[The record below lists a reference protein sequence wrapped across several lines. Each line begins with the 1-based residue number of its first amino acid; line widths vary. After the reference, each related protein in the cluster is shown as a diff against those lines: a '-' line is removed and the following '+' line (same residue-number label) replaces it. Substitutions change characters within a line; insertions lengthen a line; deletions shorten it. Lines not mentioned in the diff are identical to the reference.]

1 VSRWSLSFLSR
12 GRLRA
17 DLRPGSVTLARK
29 QAFFGTRLQPL
40 QSVGV
45 DQDEAAEPS
54 ALWRAGVDALGGML
68 SRARQSGA
76 SVEVVISS
84 HFVRYVLV
92 PWSENLVR
100 DADRL
105 AFARLAFREVYGAL
119 IDGWEVCLDEQ
130 PAGQPAFASAIDRE
144 LLAAIQ
150 NAVAHM
156 GASLEAVVP
165 ALADCINRHRRALRK
180 RDFCL
185 ANVEAGRLTFAF
197 RGSGGWRAVRS
208 RRADGPLHELLPTL
222 LKQEASASGVPEG
235 GTLYLC
241 APQVREHANMLVPG
255 WKVLLLDEAALPPA
269 PMMEPALISM
279 ES

>member
-1 VSRWSLSFLSR
+1 MSRWSLSFLSR
-12 GRLRA
+12 GRLRV

-29 QAFFGTRLQPL
+29 QSFFGSRLQPL
-40 QSVGV
+40 QSVAV

-68 SRARQSGA
+68 SRARPSGA
-76 SVEVVISS
+76 RVEVVISS

-92 PWSENLVR
+92 PWSESLVR

-105 AFARLAFREVYGAL
+105 AFARLACREVYGAL
-119 IDGWEVCLDEQ
+119 VDGWEVCLDDP
-130 PAGQPAFASAIDRE
+130 PAGQAAFASAIDRE

-150 NAVAHM
+150 NAVAHV
-156 GASLEAVVP
+156 GANLEAVIP
-165 ALADCINRHRRALRK
+165 ALADCINRHRRVLRK

-197 RGSGGWRAVRS
+197 RGNAGWRAVRT
-208 RRADGPLHELLPTL
+208 RRADGPLPELLPTL

-235 GTLYLC
+235 GRLYLC
-241 APQVREHANMLVPG
+241 ALRVRDHANILVPG
-255 WKVLLLDEAALPPA
+255 WKVVLLDEAALPA
-269 PMMEPALISM
+269 PPMVEPTLISM

>member
-1 VSRWSLSFLSR
+1 MSRWLLSALSR
-12 GRLRA
+12 GRLRV

-29 QAFFGTRLQPL
+29 QPLVGARLQPL
-40 QSVGV
+40 QSVAV

-68 SRARQSGA
+68 SRARQRGA

-100 DADRL
+100 DVDRL
-105 AFARLAFREVYGAL
+105 AFARLAFREVYGAPV
-119 IDGWEVCLDEQ
+119 DGWEVCLDDQ

-150 NAVAHM
+150 NAVAHV

-165 ALADCINRHRRALRK
+165 ALADCINRHRRALKK

-197 RGSGGWRAVRS
+197 RASARWRAVRS
-208 RRADGPLHELLPTL
+208 RRADGPLPELLPTL

-235 GTLYLC
+235 GMLYLC
-241 APQVREHANMLVPG
+241 APQVREHTNILVPG
-255 WKVLLLDEAALPPA
+255 WKVVLLDEAAPA
-269 PMMEPALISM
+269 AAAMVRPALITM

>member
-17 DLRPGSVTLARK
+17 ELRPGSVTLARR
-29 QAFFGTRLQPL
+29 QPFVGGRLQPL
-40 QSVGV
+40 QSVEV
-45 DQDEAAEPS
+45 DQDEAGEPS

-68 SRARQSGA
+68 SRSRQSGA
-76 SVEVVISS
+76 RVEVVISS

-119 IDGWEVCLDEQ
+119 VDGWEVCLDDQ

-150 NAVAHM
+150 NAVVHA

-165 ALADCINRHRRALRK
+165 ALADCINRHRRVLKK

-185 ANVEAGRLTFAF
+185 ASVEAGRLTFVF
-197 RGSGGWRAVRS
+197 RGSAGWRAVRG
-208 RRADGPLHELLPTL
+208 RRADGPLPELLPTL

-241 APQVREHANMLVPG
+241 APHVREHANMLVPG
-255 WKVLLLDEAALPPA
+255 WKVVLLDEAASAVA
-269 PMMEPALISM
+269 PIMEPALISM